1 MKKSVLKKIAIL
13 AAPII
18 WRKIRGGRSRHHW
31 HGGHHWHRR
40 HHWHGGHQ
48 WHRRP
53 RHRGHARH
61 GIWL

>member
-1 MKKSVLKKIAIL
+1 MKKSILKKIAIL

-18 WRKIRGGRSRHHW
+18 WRKIRGGRHR
-31 HGGHHWHRR
+31 WHRR
-40 HHWHGGHQ
+40 HHGHGGHR

-53 RHRGHARH
+53 HHRGHKRP

>member
-1 MKKSVLKKIAIL
+1 MKKALERIAIL

-18 WRKIRGGRSRHHW
+18 WRKLRGRRSRHHR

-40 HHWHGGHQ
+40 PHHHGHK
-48 WHRRP
+48 
-53 RHRGHARH
+53 RH

>member
-13 AAPII
+13 AESII
-18 WRKIRGGRSRHHW
+18 WRKIRGGRSRRQ
-31 HGGHHWHRR
+31 WHRR

-53 RHRGHARH
+53 RHRGHTRH

>member
-1 MKKSVLKKIAIL
+1 MKKSVLKKIAML
-13 AAPII
+13 AAPIV
-18 WRKIRGGRSRHHW
+18 WRKIRGGRSRR
-31 HGGHHWHRR
+31 HWHRR

>member
-18 WRKIRGGRSRHHW
+18 WRKIRGRRSRHQWHRRHHW

-40 HHWHGGHQ
+40 PHHCGHT
-48 WHRRP
+48 H
-53 RHRGHARH
+53 H

>member
-18 WRKIRGGRSRHHW
+18 WRKIRGGRSRRQW
-31 HGGHHWHRR
+31 HRPHHWHRR

-53 RHRGHARH
+53 RHRGHTRH

>member
-18 WRKIRGGRSRHHW
+18 WRKIRGGRSRRHW
-31 HGGHHWHRR
+31 HR
-40 HHWHGGHQ
+40 HHWHGSHQ

>member
-1 MKKSVLKKIAIL
+1 MKKGVLKKIAIL

-18 WRKIRGGRSRHHW
+18 WRKIRGGRSR
-31 HGGHHWHRR
+31 HWHRR

>member
-1 MKKSVLKKIAIL
+1 MKKGVLKKIAIL

-18 WRKIRGGRSRHHW
+18 WRKIRGRRSRHQWHRRHHW

-40 HHWHGGHQ
+40 PH
-48 WHRRP
+48 
-53 RHRGHARH
+53 HRGHKRH

>member
-1 MKKSVLKKIAIL
+1 MKKSVLKRIAIL

-18 WRKIRGGRSRHHW
+18 WRKIRGGRSRRQ
-31 HGGHHWHRR
+31 WHRR

-53 RHRGHARH
+53 RHRGHTRH

>member
-18 WRKIRGGRSRHHW
+18 WRKIRGGRSRRQ
-31 HGGHHWHRR
+31 WHRR

-53 RHRGHARH
+53 RHRGHTRH